1 MNDPIAIVVTM
12 IVLILAAMLATTIT
26 WDIDVVEPYYTSEPY
41 HYEQTLVREIQVTN
55 FPWFWQEVTQAQ
67 YLVKN
72 TEDRNGTYTLNF
84 LFDNGTN
91 SETRTQEVEI
101 LSGETKAV
109 TINSPLTGLSTVS
122 LKVVP
127 PNKSVLQQRTVK
139 KKVNVWNYI
148 PGLKFL
154 LSK

>member
-1 MNDPIAIVVTM
+1 MGDPKAIVGT
-12 IVLILAAMLATTIT
+12 IVGLILAAMLVTTIT
-26 WDIDVVEPYYTSEPY
+26 WEIEVVEPYYTTEPY
-41 HYEQTLVREIQVTN
+41 HYEQTLVRETQVPN

-84 LFDNGTN
+84 LFDNGIN
-91 SETRTQEVEI
+91 SETETIKVEI
-101 LSGETKAV
+101 ISGEEKAV
-109 TINSPLTGLSTVS
+109 TINSPLTGVSTIS
-122 LKVVP
+122 LNVLP

-139 KKVNVWNYI
+139 KKVNAWNYI

-154 LSK
+154 LGK